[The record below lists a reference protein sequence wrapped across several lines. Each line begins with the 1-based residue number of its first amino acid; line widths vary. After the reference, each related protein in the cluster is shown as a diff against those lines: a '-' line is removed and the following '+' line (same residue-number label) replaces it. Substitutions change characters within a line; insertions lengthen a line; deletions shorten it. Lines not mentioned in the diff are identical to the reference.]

1 MHPHLALYD
10 PSDDDDDDDDWL
22 VEDEDRE
29 EAATLLRMLARWVL
43 AVARLVSSLASR
55 SLSCCRWYRA
65 WISRYVDK

>member
-1 MHPHLALYD
+1 MHPHLALCD

-29 EAATLLRMLARWVL
+29 EAATLLRMLARWEL

-65 WISRYVDK
+65 WIYR